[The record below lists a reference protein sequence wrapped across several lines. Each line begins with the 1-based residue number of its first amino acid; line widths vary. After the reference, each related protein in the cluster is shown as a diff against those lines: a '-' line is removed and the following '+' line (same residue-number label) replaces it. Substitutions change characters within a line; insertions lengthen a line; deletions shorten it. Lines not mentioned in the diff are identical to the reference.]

1 MLLLVSLFIVHPALA
16 FASSVRE
23 STGIDHAA
31 QRNKWLKGGGGVYYS
46 VYFIILVMILV
57 QI

>member
-31 QRNKWLKGGGGVYYS
+31 QRWRGKQMAKGWRRYVL
-46 VYFIILVMILV
+46 IN
-57 QI
+57 